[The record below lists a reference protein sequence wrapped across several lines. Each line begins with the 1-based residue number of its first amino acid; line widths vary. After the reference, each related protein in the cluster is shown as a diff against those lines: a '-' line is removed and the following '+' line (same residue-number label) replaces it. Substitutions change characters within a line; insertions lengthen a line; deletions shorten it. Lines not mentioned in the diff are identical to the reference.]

1 MKNKLV
7 ISFLLASVLTP
18 SVSHAF
24 GNPDSWVSGYAQGT
38 SEYTILGKGQSQLY
52 LACDSSGS
60 QPATI
65 IFTDVNGQQVRMDS
79 GQTLAMRIDN
89 AEEVNISESE
99 SHVGS
104 DNVMWAW
111 NKLRTGKRVVV
122 SGSGVKPATFTLAGL
137 LQFFLPSVTT
147 AVCPDLH
154 CSSASLLQIKGN
166 LMKKIITVA
175 ALSLLSFS
183 FAGRVFTC

>member
-1 MKNKLV
+1 MKNKLI

-24 GNPDSWVSGYAQGT
+24 GNRDRWVSGYVQGT

-65 IFTDVNGQQVRMDS
+65 IFTDVNGHQVRMDS

-104 DNVMWAW
+104 DNVM
-111 NKLRTGKRVVV
+111 
-122 SGSGVKPATFTLAGL
+122 
-137 LQFFLPSVTT
+137 
-147 AVCPDLH
+147 
-154 CSSASLLQIKGN
+154 
-166 LMKKIITVA
+166 
-175 ALSLLSFS
+175 
-183 FAGRVFTC
+183 